1 MSRAVD
7 EHVARVPAAQRRR
20 VVGPAERRERPQ
32 RRREP
37 RVEHVGR
44 LLPAVALGPRR
55 PAPRSEP
62 SGANQTGSRW
72 PHHSWR
78 EMHQGR
84 IDSIQ
89 SKKIFSSRF
98 GWNVMRPLRTASIA
112 VAASS
117 SILQNHCSETIGS
130 TRAPERW
137 QKPTE
142 WCSGSS
148 ATIRPSARS
157 CASAASWPSL
167 EREPLPLRL
176 QVAQPALLVHEQQ
189 RLEPVVA
196 ADLEVESD
204 RGRASPSARPCR
216 SRARRGRRP
225 RSAPAGRP
233 AARSRC
239 GRSGGSSA
247 GRRDAPR
254 RRCRPGSSPAARSR
268 SRSRRRPRR
277 RSAPSTARRRPRGAR
292 PRGRRW
298 RSGAATTSSRGG
310 CRGRCTRARAGARTP
325 RSRPARSRRPS

>member
-7 EHVARVPAAQRRR
+7 STLPGYQRAQLGR
-20 VVGPAERRERPQ
+20 VVGPAERRERPE

-37 RVEHVGR
+37 GVEHVGR
-44 LLPAVALGPRR
+44 TAPSRRRRGAR
-55 PAPRSEP
+55 PARRSEP
-62 SGANQTGSRW
+62 SGANQTGRRW

-78 EMHQGR
+78 EMHHGR

-112 VAASS
+112 VRGELLHLAEP
-117 SILQNHCSETIGS
+117 LQRHDRLDAGA
-130 TRAPERW
+130 RALAEADRVVQRLLGDDPPLRA
-137 QKPTE
+137 QLRQRRLV
-142 WCSGSS
+142 
-148 ATIRPSARS
+148 AL
-157 CASAASWPSL
+157 L

-189 RLEPVVA
+189 RVEPVVE
-196 ADLEVESD
+196 ADLEVERVVAGRHLQGAGAESELDAVVGHD
-204 RGRASPSARPCR
+204 RHRPVDQR
-216 SRARRGRRP
+216 HDRRAR
-225 RSAPAGRP
+225 
-233 AARSRC
+233 
-239 GRSGGSSA
+239 RSGGSSA
-247 GRRDAPR
+247 GRRGARR

-310 CRGRCTRARAGARTP
+310 CRGRCSPRSCRRTNTSITARA
-325 RSRPARSRRPS
+325 